1 MQQPPPGALAVGG
14 GWLSMFRY
22 PARRG
27 RGAPARVALG
37 GDGFAFPSGMVY
49 TWGTPQGGEA
59 PGRVPKEDTMNA
71 LLAEF
76 AALVID
82 GSSSVDR
89 SAKAHELLDAGM
101 SKAEVIAFEFAIM
114 DAHQAAIN

>member
-1 MQQPPPGALAVGG
+1 
-14 GWLSMFRY
+14 
-22 PARRG
+22 
-27 RGAPARVALG
+27 
-37 GDGFAFPSGMVY
+37 
-49 TWGTPQGGEA
+49 
-59 PGRVPKEDTMNA
+59 MNA

-101 SKAEVIAFEFAIM
+101 TKAEVIAFEFAIM